1 MTRRGLAA
9 GLAGLALP
17 AGLFASPG
25 WTRDAGLDVWN
36 LPGLTRQCEAEV
48 CRGDDLD
55 AQTDDLHRRNV
66 IKRGVLAELADGRLD
81 LAAAAAEFLALD
93 AADRWTLTALRVQFP
108 DGPDLKRAARS
119 VLVWAE
125 ARAVSAPDLLR
136 RLEAEFRSLYPG
148 G

>member
-17 AGLFASPG
+17 AALVASPT

-36 LPGLTRQCEAEV
+36 LPGLHDQCQAEV

-55 AQTDDLHRRNV
+55 SQTDDLHRRNL
-66 IKRGVLAELADGRLD
+66 IKRGVLVELADGRLD

-119 VLVWAE
+119 VLVWAD
-125 ARAVSAPDLLR
+125 ARAATAPDLLP
-136 RLEAEFRSLYPG
+136 RLAAEFRALYPG